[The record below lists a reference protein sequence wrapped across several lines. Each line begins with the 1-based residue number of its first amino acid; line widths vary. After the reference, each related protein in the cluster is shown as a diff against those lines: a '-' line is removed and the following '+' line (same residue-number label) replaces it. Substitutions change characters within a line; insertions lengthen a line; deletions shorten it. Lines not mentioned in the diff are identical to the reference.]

1 MQSALH
7 QQVSGSGQ
15 LRVLVAL
22 GGGGFFRGGGGGGF
36 FTGGGGGGGLLGGGP
51 AQQNANQINPELQ
64 GSHCTRTH
72 SSCYGQTSK
81 PFNSL
86 HATDTQA

>member
-22 GGGGFFRGGGGGGF
+22 GGGGF

-72 SSCYGQTSK
+72 STCYGQTSK

-86 HATDTQA
+86 HAADTQA